1 MGFSFRKSISFGPM
15 RVNLST
21 RGIGYS
27 AGVKGARIGVNQRG
41 TYVSLG
47 AGGIQYRKYLQH
59 TTPHSPSYP
68 PAPLPTAQGHLHT
81 ITSDEITQL
90 SDVDSQD
97 FINELTEKAAKISFA
112 KWGTLALALLLGVG
126 LFSYFG
132 QVTRTEETIIPKVE
146 ITASSGIKIRQQ
158 PDPEA
163 PVVGSAI
170 YGSMLPLTDST
181 MNHWY
186 GVSTGQYVSKKFA
199 RIARVPEVKQYLRLD
214 EQPGLFWT
222 GLAFCLAAVLAA
234 YIYLARIDKRRLT
247 LEINYEFNDD
257 LAQVHADFL
266 KAFGQIS
273 NSHRVWQYLHSERIN
288 DRRRNA
294 GASNAISRIGLGG
307 VSLNRKPT
315 RHLQTNVPIPY
326 LGLRNTELYFFP
338 ERLVIRRNNQF
349 AAVFYKNLHLI
360 SRDSTFI
367 EDGSVPSDATIV
379 GHTWRYVNKSGSP
392 DRRFNNNRQIPKCA
406 YSEYVFRS
414 GTGVYEVITTSRR
427 GALDL
432 FTRYIAAIGEVQQ
445 RMNLN

>member
-1 MGFSFRKSISFGPM
+1 M
-15 RVNLST
+15 
-21 RGIGYS
+21 
-27 AGVKGARIGVNQRG
+27 
-41 TYVSLG
+41 
-47 AGGIQYRKYLQH
+47 
-59 TTPHSPSYP
+59 
-68 PAPLPTAQGHLHT
+68 
-81 ITSDEITQL
+81 
-90 SDVDSQD
+90 
-97 FINELTEKAAKISFA
+97 
-112 KWGTLALALLLGVG
+112 
-126 LFSYFG
+126 FSYFG

-163 PVVGSAI
+163 SVVGSAV
-170 YGSMLPLTDST
+170 YGSLLPLTDST

-199 RIARVPEVKQYLRLD
+199 RITRVPEVKQYLRLD
-214 EQPGLFWT
+214 DQPSLFWT

-234 YIYLARIDKRRLT
+234 YMYLSRVDKRRLT

-307 VSLNRKPT
+307 VSLNRKPS

-349 AAVFYKNLHLI
+349 AAVL
-360 SRDSTFI
+360 
-367 EDGSVPSDATIV
+367 G
-379 GHTWRYVNKSGSP
+379 
-392 DRRFNNNRQIPKCA
+392 
-406 YSEYVFRS
+406 
-414 GTGVYEVITTSRR
+414 
-427 GALDL
+427 
-432 FTRYIAAIGEVQQ
+432 
-445 RMNLN
+445 